1 MTQIKNLYVFFFSNR
16 NQYATNNSIAC
27 VRFELAMAEAE
38 LNEIRREKK
47 NMTCADCPAKCDS
60 MLGGFGAV
68 VVPYKS
74 FVW

>member
-1 MTQIKNLYVFFFSNR
+1 
-16 NQYATNNSIAC
+16 
-27 VRFELAMAEAE
+27 MAEAE